1 MYFIQISLLSL
12 FALAILVQFYYYLFR
27 FGRVL
32 RKKPAFPAP
41 EEGTAEAVSVIIS
54 AHNELE
60 NLQRLL
66 PELMEQQYPDF
77 EVIVVNDRSSDG
89 SEDYLTVFKK
99 AHAKLKVISLEQIPA
114 HITAKKYALTM
125 GIKNAKNDLLVF
137 TDADCLP
144 ASPQWLA
151 AMAGPFRQEQKK
163 IVLGFSQYEKEKGLL
178 NTFIRYE
185 TLHTGLMY
193 LGSALAGHPYMGVG
207 RNLAY
212 RKSFFLEK
220 KGFIKHRTIS
230 GGDDDL
236 FVNQNGNK
244 SNTAVM
250 YGPEALVYSI
260 PKKKWG
266 EWYRQ
271 KLRHLQIGKWYKK
284 RNKTFLGLY
293 LAAQLLFW
301 ITFIVLLSLW
311 IEPYIVISGFLIR
324 NILLYYSILAGSR
337 KLGDKFAEWHVFL
350 LDFLFLFYHFFIGL
364 AAFFTKRTKWK

>member
-1 MYFIQISLLSL
+1 MYLIQIPLLSL
-12 FALAILVQFYYYLFR
+12 FLLAILVQLYYYLFR

-32 RKKPAFPAP
+32 LKKPFSP
-41 EEGTAEAVSVIIS
+41 EIASGTPEAISVIIS
-54 AHNELE
+54 AHNEEE
-60 NLQRLL
+60 NLKRLL
-66 PELMEQQYPDF
+66 PELMKQQYASF

-89 SEDYLTVFKK
+89 SEDYLSASK
-99 AHAKLKVISLEQIPA
+99 AAYANLRVITLEQTPE

-137 TDADCLP
+137 IDADCLP
-144 ASPQWLA
+144 ASPHWLA
-151 AMAGPFRQEQKK
+151 AMAEPFKQEQKK
-163 IVLGFSQYEKEKGLL
+163 IVLGFSQYEKDKGLL

-220 KGFIKHRTIS
+220 KGFIRHRTIS

-236 FVNQNGNK
+236 FVNQNANK
-244 SNTAVM
+244 TNTSVM

-324 NILLYYSILAGSR
+324 NILLYYCILAGSR
-337 KLGDKFAEWHVFL
+337 KLGDRFAGWHILL
-350 LDFLFLFYHFFIGL
+350 LDFLFLFYYFFIGL
-364 AAFFTKRTKWK
+364 AAFFTKETKWK